1 MSAHKCEAGVR
12 SGYWS
17 VACGKNAAYEHEG
30 RWYCKTHHPPNVK
43 AKQDARDAKWEADW
57 KSRREA
63 ANEADSAKLEVYRRA
78 DCYPDLLAALKECAA
93 VCAGETMNKNGLIRA
108 LEMSRAA
115 IAKATGVQT

>member
-57 KSRREA
+57 KARREA

-78 DCYPDLLAALKECAA
+78 DCYPDLLAALIDLERTAGIASMYADPCRIVARA
-93 VCAGETMNKNGLIRA
+93 V
-108 LEMSRAA
+108 
-115 IAKATGVQT
+115 IAKATEGKS